1 VVFRSAKPV
10 RATNKHVGP
19 DALVR
24 AGGRAQLASAGE
36 GTRPY
41 VMRQRPTYL

>member
-1 VVFRSAKPV
+1 LAE
-10 RATNKHVGP
+10 HVGP

-24 AGGRAQLASAGE
+24 ASEHSSPSVCRASLGWAGE

-41 VMRQRPTYL
+41 AFVFVA